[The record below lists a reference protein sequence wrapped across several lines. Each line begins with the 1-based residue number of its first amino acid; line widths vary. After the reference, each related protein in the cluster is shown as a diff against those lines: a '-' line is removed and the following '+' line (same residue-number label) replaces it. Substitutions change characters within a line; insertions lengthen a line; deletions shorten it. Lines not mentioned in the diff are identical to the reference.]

1 MEAVAGARSAVPT
14 AGLRAW
20 VFQDWAVNRG
30 ASAHQAILAWFR
42 LAQWARRRWG
52 FMGRLLVSGPYSL
65 VTEMLLS
72 MELPAAATVGP
83 RLRLHHKHAI
93 VINSDAV
100 IGSDCQLRQGV
111 CVGNKTDRNGKDLG
125 TATIGN
131 GVDFGAHS
139 VVVGPIHVGDYARI
153 GALAV
158 VTKPVP
164 DFGIVVGNPGRVIRV
179 DDNRDVGSVP
189 QGVIS

>member
-1 MEAVAGARSAVPT
+1 METATGARITASP
-14 AGLRAW
+14 AGLLAW

-30 ASAHQAILAWFR
+30 SPVHQALLAWFR

-52 FMGRLLVSGPYSL
+52 IVGRLTISAPYSL
-65 VTEMLLS
+65 ITALLLS
-72 MELPAAATVGP
+72 MELPTTVTVGP

-93 VINSDAV
+93 VINSNAV

-139 VVVGPIHVGDYARI
+139 VVIGPIHVGDHARI

-158 VTKPVP
+158 VTKSVP
-164 DFGIVVGNPGRVIRV
+164 DFGVVVGNPGRVIRV
-179 DDNRDVGSVP
+179 DGHQDANTTQ
-189 QGVIS
+189 QGAIC